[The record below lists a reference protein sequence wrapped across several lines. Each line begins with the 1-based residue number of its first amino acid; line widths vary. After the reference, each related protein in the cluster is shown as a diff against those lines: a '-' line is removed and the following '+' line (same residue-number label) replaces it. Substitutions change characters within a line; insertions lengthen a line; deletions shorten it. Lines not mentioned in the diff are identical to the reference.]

1 MTLFWGKPGEKARL
15 TRWDMTGQARI
26 VEILLDFNYPG
37 PSVQDVPQWIEMDA
51 PALAWT
57 ASLLIHQL
65 ALLQGDQYQEHLP
78 RYEGAKEKQALMNM
92 DKKIIDTNHHNI
104 IMNERVVLV
113 TSDKVWILMLACS
126 LSNTAELD
134 AVRIWHSCRD
144 NAGPCRYWHQG
155 SNCCCCCCC
164 CCGVTDLRVRVTSF
178 LQQQQPD
185 APQLAEYEGHE
196 GHQLI
201 TGDTQGAPDSVQI
214 RELLTFRSVCLLV
227 SFKKRSWSDCYILYH
242 RPNKL
247 STHFCMFRKNG
258 FFYLLFIYFW
268 EVHIHQF

>member
-1 MTLFWGKPGEKARL
+1 
-15 TRWDMTGQARI
+15 MTGQARI
-26 VEILLDFNYPG
+26 VEILLDFNYPC

-51 PALAWT
+51 LAPAWT

-78 RYEGAKEKQALMNM
+78 RYKGAKEKQALMNM

-144 NAGPCRYWHQG
+144 NADWSPCQGNELFTTAAAGRAVISRVWRAWRTPAHYWWY
-155 SNCCCCCCC
+155 
-164 CCGVTDLRVRVTSF
+164 TR
-178 LQQQQPD
+178 
-185 APQLAEYEGHE
+185 
-196 GHQLI
+196 
-201 TGDTQGAPDSVQI
+201 GARLSQNQ
-214 RELLTFRSVCLLV
+214 RTF
-227 SFKKRSWSDCYILYH
+227 
-242 RPNKL
+242 N
-247 STHFCMFRKNG
+247 M
-258 FFYLLFIYFW
+258 
-268 EVHIHQF
+268 